1 VNIPFLR
8 PIVPPHFFCLLADGV
23 TYGNVRRDPP
33 GFAEARSFSYP
44 AGSVGASASG
54 TPLFTREALAEA
66 VAAARRLSEDRLSR
80 ASVVFPDSWAR
91 MLSIDFDTIP
101 ADDAGAQEMVR
112 WKLKKLLPGVTA
124 ELAVAFREMPTT
136 QGKRVLV
143 AATPAD
149 TIASIE
155 HSFES
160 LGVRVGRLSPASLAL
175 FEGAAPLL
183 SAKAG
188 GDYALLHRAAGSL
201 SFLIARGSAP
211 LFFRQRPEEE
221 EPEAHEQELR
231 LSLSYYQEKLQGPGL
246 AAVFVHD
253 ERGAGAATPLPTL
266 PALPVTPVAL
276 SGPLFGADA
285 EFDRSLAARPELL
298 AGFAAVW
305 GG

>member
-1 VNIPFLR
+1 
-8 PIVPPHFFCLLADGV
+8 
-23 TYGNVRRDPP
+23 
-33 GFAEARSFSYP
+33 
-44 AGSVGASASG
+44 
-54 TPLFTREALAEA
+54 
-66 VAAARRLSEDRLSR
+66 
-80 ASVVFPDSWAR
+80 
-91 MLSIDFDTIP
+91 MLPIDFDTIP
-101 ADDAGAQEMVR
+101 DAEDAGAQEMVR

-124 ELAVAFREMPTT
+124 ELAVAFREMPAVG
-136 QGKRVLV
+136 QGKRLLV

-155 HSFES
+155 QSFES

-175 FEGAAPLL
+175 FEGTAPLL

-253 ERGAGAATPLPTL
+253 ERGAGAATPLPQ
-266 PALPVTPVAL
+266 LPVGRP
-276 SGPLFGADA
+276 SRSR
-285 EFDRSLAARPELL
+285 DRSSAPTPSSIGAWRRGRSCWP
-298 AGFAAVW
+298 GFAAVW
-305 GG
+305 GGSERMTG